1 MRKLSSLYRLRSPMR
16 AVRALSPMRA
26 VRALYH
32 LCAPYARSIT
42 FARRTRALSP
52 LRAVRALY
60 HLCAPYARGRSRT
73 FRAGA
78 LLNMHRRSGKAEFL
92 AQAALNEA
100 QICGFQFAAGEQDKR
115 RRLSCGLGPEQD
127 PRLF

>member
-16 AVRALSPMRA
+16 AVRALSPM
-26 VRALYH
+26 
-32 LCAPYARSIT
+32 
-42 FARRTRALSP
+42 
-52 LRAVRALY
+52 RAVRALY

-127 PRLF
+127 PRLFSSAHRMGMLGHDADRKSTRL